1 MASEK
6 MYFFPLLFMEEHNV
20 SQDEVHE
27 AARTLATDSMN
38 PLHYFEKKKAARTL
52 RAARGKKAS
61 KKR

>member
-1 MASEK
+1 
-6 MYFFPLLFMEEHNV
+6 MEEHTV